1 MEAHLFN
8 IFICDLFSVMNNVN
22 FASYADD
29 NTLYVMGDGVI
40 QVIKT
45 LKEASNELFCSFE
58 NNKIK
63 TNPDKSHLITSGS
76 DEVNIITKTTT

>member
-1 MEAHLFN
+1 
-8 IFICDLFSVMNNVN
+8 MNNVN

-58 NNKIK
+58 NNQIK